1 MSFDEKALCDK
12 LARFSN
18 TQQSIE
24 TLAQWCMFHAKR
36 ASKVRAPTEAVLILD
51 AGGCSAWR
59 LTGRLTARWWRAGSA
74 SSSRPTCRGD

>member
-1 MSFDEKALCDK
+1 VCVCVGVRASADAMSFDEKALVDK

-36 ASKVRAPTEAVLILD
+36 APKVRRGAQFAPLATTTRPPF
-51 AGGCSAWR
+51 GG
-59 LTGRLTARWWRAGSA
+59 LARGHAD
-74 SSSRPTCRGD
+74 PT